1 MAETKGLIIEIGAD
15 TSKMNKALRQISQ
28 PLAKI
33 QSELKFIDK
42 ALKLN
47 PKNVELIRQKFKLME
62 SAVTESRAKASQL
75 RAELARLKA
84 NNAPADQI
92 RRLEREI
99 ITADAETKKLQR
111 DLAMFKASQTTIGKV
126 GASLTNLGSKLTNA
140 GNAMRSFSM
149 YSGMATAALGA
160 LGYKA
165 AVHADDL
172 NTLSKQT
179 GVATASLQ
187 KFAATSDLVDVSTDA
202 MAKAQGKIVKA
213 MSEGSDVF
221 DKYGIN
227 VKNADG
233 SMRSSESVF
242 YDFMDAMGNISNDT
256 ERAAAM
262 QEVFGQRAYQALMP
276 LAGNVDTLREY
287 GARFEELGLI
297 LDQDTLDKLNAVND
311 KIDYMKAVGT
321 LAFYKIGGAIATA
334 LGGNLD
340 SLDEVIAKIADKIA
354 NMSPFAIKLAA
365 GFGAIAT
372 AAGPLLIFFGSVAG
386 AIGNLAAGF
395 SRIAPTLQKIIPGL
409 SKLGG
414 MGGGF
419 LRLLGPIGLIASAF
433 IAMWQNSESFRT
445 AMTELGSTLMTA
457 VMPIMQA
464 LGPLITVASQMIA
477 NIAMTLGNILGPAI
491 QAAMPFINMLLT
503 AFTTLVTGV
512 TSKVTGLVTFV
523 SSAFSTLASKI
534 ITPFTNAKDKVL
546 EILNKIKK
554 KFPFNIGKIIKLKL
568 PTITLKMGSK
578 SVLGK
583 EIKYPKGFSIKW
595 HRQGA
600 ILDGATFITPTD
612 VAGEAGREAV
622 IPLTGRAMAPFANA
636 IASNMGIDYNAL
648 AAAVV
653 GALQTSNA
661 DVYVV
666 VDGKVVAQTTAPYMN
681 TAINRLQQRQAR
693 LAGIV

>member
-33 QSELKFIDK
+33 QSELNFIDK

-172 NTLSKQT
+172 NTLAAQT

-187 KFAATSDLVDVSTDA
+187 KFAATSDIVDVSTED

-221 DKYGIN
+221 DKYGIK

-242 YDFMDAMGNISNDT
+242 YDFMDAMGGITNDT

-276 LAGNVDTLREY
+276 LAGNVDVLREY
-287 GARFEELGLI
+287 GTRFEELGLI
-297 LDQDTLDKLNAVND
+297 LDQGTLDKLNEVND
-311 KIDYMKAVGT
+311 RIDYLKAVGS
-321 LAFYKIGGAIATA
+321 LAFYKIGSAVAQA
-334 LGGNLD
+334 LGGTLGNLD
-340 SLDEVIAKIADKIA
+340 ELIAGIADKIT
-354 NMSPFAIKLAA
+354 NLNPWVIRIAA

-372 AAGPLLIFFGSVAG
+372 VASPLLLFFGAIGRSLGTIATGFSKIAGPLSKVV
-386 AIGNLAAGF
+386 
-395 SRIAPTLQKIIPGL
+395 PGL
-409 SKLGG
+409 SSLGG
-414 MGGGF
+414 GAGG
-419 LRLLGPIGLIASAF
+419 LLKMLGPIGLVASAF
-433 IAMWQNSESFRT
+433 ALMWQNSESFRN
-445 AMTELGSTLMTA
+445 AMTELGGVLMASVT
-457 VMPIMQA
+457 PILQA
-464 LGPLITVASQMIA
+464 IAPLITVAAQALGSIA
-477 NIAMTLGNILGPAI
+477 ATLGNLLGPAI
-491 QAAMPFINMLLT
+491 EAAIPYITLLLN
-503 AFTTLVTGV
+503 AFSGLVTGV
-512 TSKVTGLVTFV
+512 LDKATGLVSSV
-523 SSAFSTLASKI
+523 SSTFSGIKDAMISPITTAKEKI
-534 ITPFTNAKDKVL
+534 N
-546 EILNKIKK
+546 EIIGKIKD
-554 KFPFNIGKIIKLKL
+554 KFPFNLGKIIKLKL
-568 PTITLKMGSK
+568 PTIKLETGSK
-578 SVLGK
+578 KVLGK
-583 EIKYPKGFSIKW
+583 EIKYPKGFKISW
-595 HRQGA
+595 HAQGV
-600 ILDGATFITPTD
+600 ILDAPTMITPFD
-612 VAGEAGREAV
+612 GAGEAGPEAV